1 MQSKICDVSKLSSKT
16 QFSVIQAKKNKN
28 VTIVWPCRYDS
39 AVSKVS
45 KAVPI
50 FLVHSPCVASKR
62 QLVDVHPKVLVTEL
76 DWDMRHLVDSLHRG
90 GS

>member
-1 MQSKICDVSKLSSKT
+1 MQVKKRKMKLLFGLVDV
-16 QFSVIQAKKNKN
+16 
-28 VTIVWPCRYDS
+28 P

-45 KAVPI
+45 KSVSI

-62 QLVDVHPKVLVTEL
+62 QLVNVHPKVLVTEL
-76 DWDMRHLVDSLHRG
+76 DWDMHHLVDTLHPG